1 MPHSKRNDI
10 WAQNINIL
18 IMGLLS
24 KILNRHKD
32 DSQKSGGME
41 DFMTLIRVYYQA
53 AIAHKLGITNLSALP
68 DLRVFKQTL
77 HVPTVNNRLGL
88 GEKNKCRKMLE
99 EIYGMQDIFFK
110 EIEDSLKRNCKQI
123 QDAQNYLFLFQ
134 GFSQD
139 LMMMVSSTMQWKL
152 RIPSVFKKTL
162 RTTIEKGIIDIL
174 TKDSWKDEATRKGAI
189 NIRAY
194 QKRLGYSEQWMSEYV
209 YHIILLAK
217 KEPRQKD
224 TDDKNK

>member
-1 MPHSKRNDI
+1 
-10 WAQNINIL
+10 
-18 IMGLLS
+18 
-24 KILNRHKD
+24 
-32 DSQKSGGME
+32 ME

-53 AIAHKLGITNLSALP
+53 AIANKMGITNLSALP
-68 DLRVFKQTL
+68 DLRIFKQTL

-88 GEKNKCRKMLE
+88 GEKNRCRKMLE
-99 EIYGMQDIFFK
+99 EIYGMQDVFFK
-110 EIEDSLKRNCKQI
+110 EIDDSLKRNCKQI
-123 QDAQNYLFLFQ
+123 QDVQNYLFLFQ

-162 RTTIEKGIIDIL
+162 RATVEKGINDIL
-174 TKDSWKDEATRKGAI
+174 TKDDWKDEAKRKGAV

-217 KEPRQKD
+217 KEPRPKD
-224 TDDKNK
+224 TDDKKTGE

>member
-1 MPHSKRNDI
+1 
-10 WAQNINIL
+10 
-18 IMGLLS
+18 
-24 KILNRHKD
+24 
-32 DSQKSGGME
+32 ME

-53 AIAHKLGITNLSALP
+53 SIAHKLGITNLSALP
-68 DLRVFKQTL
+68 DLRIFKQTL

-99 EIYGMQDIFFK
+99 EIYGMQDVFFK
-110 EIEDSLKRNCKQI
+110 EIEDSLKRNCKQV
-123 QDAQNYLFLFQ
+123 QDVQNYLFMFQ

-139 LMMMVSSTMQWKL
+139 LMMMVSSTTQWKL

-162 RTTIEKGIIDIL
+162 RATIEKGINDIL
-174 TKDSWKDEATRKGAI
+174 TKDSWKDEAARKGAI

-209 YHIILLAK
+209 YHIIILAK
-217 KEPRQKD
+217 KEPRPKD